1 MQFNKLVVKQSEH
14 HRRAA
19 SRRRVHGVARWARD
33 LPSSSRAHLLVEVE
47 ITNPSNPVTHRD
59 VQGSLAFKEAVAGRG
74 MVARGATL
82 RHAAAPFHAASLVVS
97 DTGRYDEVRDET
109 AGVLEEGFLQVVFCA
124 F

>member
-19 SRRRVHGVARWARD
+19 SRRGVHGVARWARD

-47 ITNPSNPVTHRD
+47 TTIPSNPVTHRD
-59 VQGSLAFKEAVAGRG
+59 VQGSLAFKEAVSQRG
-74 MVARGATL
+74 KVARAATL

-97 DTGRYDEVRDET
+97 DTVHYDEARDET
-109 AGVLEEGFLQVVFCA
+109 ARVLEEGFL
-124 F
+124 